1 MMDKEAHS
9 ENMYVLDPESPVEM
23 ARLID
28 LDRVVTKA
36 MGGTLVGVANL
47 PEEAKVLDLACGPGG
62 WALDVA
68 FEHPEV
74 EVAGVDISKTMIDYA
89 YARAHTQHLTNVSF
103 GVMDITQPLD
113 FSDETFDLV
122 NARLLAGVL
131 RRESW
136 QSFLTECTRILKPGG
151 ILRLTEPVD
160 VIGIT
165 SSAAYERLVDLT
177 HQALWR
183 LGYGFSVDGRTLGA
197 TTTLPWLLRKMG
209 YRNVHN
215 LARTLEFSS
224 DCQEAWQDMYR
235 NLQAASYL
243 APKFYLKAGVIAQ
256 EEIEPLYQRAFMEM
270 LAEDFRGMWHFV
282 TVLGIKP

>member
-1 MMDKEAHS
+1 MDKEAHS